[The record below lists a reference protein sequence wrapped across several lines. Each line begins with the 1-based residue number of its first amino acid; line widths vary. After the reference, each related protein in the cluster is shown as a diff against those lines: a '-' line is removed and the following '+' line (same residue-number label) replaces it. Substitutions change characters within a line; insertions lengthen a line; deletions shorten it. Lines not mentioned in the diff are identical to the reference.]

1 MLALPMDRIQNMFV
15 LRQKRRVTYMMPP
28 MRVNFHH
35 LESTDAA
42 DLLNVEKRFKNGVP
56 KGMNEERERPGVVGY
71 ATALT
76 TLENDC
82 RVLGGCCE
90 VHFDSAGARV
100 GTIKP

>member
-1 MLALPMDRIQNMFV
+1 MLALHDATNAREFPPLGVYRRCRPIERGKA
-15 LRQKRRVTYMMPP
+15 LQKR
-28 MRVNFHH
+28 
-35 LESTDAA
+35 SA
-42 DLLNVEKRFKNGVP
+42 
-56 KGMNEERERPGVVGY
+56 KGNELREREQPGVVGY

-90 VHFDSAGARV
+90 VHFDSTGARV